1 MGTLRTQGFS
11 EMLRIF
17 ASMTACPLRNFTDVS
32 PIPGKRSLTQA
43 RARPY
48 IQLRRSATCR
58 DRFDAYGL
66 GTSLSQPE
74 QQDGALAQNRKL
86 IMKLADRR
94 SGVLIILASMAVI
107 IACSVLLPDNLA
119 QFALDLMSWCL
130 VGALAV
136 LALLASVKA
145 LQDML
150 DS

>member
-1 MGTLRTQGFS
+1 
-11 EMLRIF
+11 
-17 ASMTACPLRNFTDVS
+17 
-32 PIPGKRSLTQA
+32 
-43 RARPY
+43 
-48 IQLRRSATCR
+48 
-58 DRFDAYGL
+58 
-66 GTSLSQPE
+66 
-74 QQDGALAQNRKL
+74 
-86 IMKLADRR
+86 MKLADRR